1 MAYGDYTD
9 LARGTTS
16 DKLYRDKAFD
26 IVKNPKYDGIKE
38 VASMVYK
45 YLKKNPLHLKVV
57 VLILNKMN
65 N

>member
-45 YLKKNPLHLKVV
+45 LFEKKSSSFKGSGFD
-57 VLILNKMN
+57 IK
-65 N
+65 